1 MVLQRCRLGVLVS
14 RWCWLGALSA
24 GLVNTGW
31 AEVASPAQDRVSDKS
46 QSQLVRFF
54 AAGESITYAENVSID
69 AWMNDL
75 KTQDVEPGEYAL
87 TRNYSEIG
95 FAIGQMSLA
104 GFARREY
111 LLRFSQD
118 TFDLVYRDKNDLPI
132 DSGRNYA
139 IDLEVSH
146 VLAKGLKV
154 GYDIQPFWGVKSRIE
169 FNVFEAEEV
178 LFGGL
183 KGYLG
188 STNGRING
196 DLLLDYNYTEDVI
209 LDRPVTPPAF
219 GRGRSI
225 DLEFW
230 WQPVEQFSTHILMED
245 LYSSINW
252 SHTPYTQAT
261 ITTVR
266 TYTDSS
272 GNNKRM
278 PTISGREYFRE
289 ITQRIPRHTRLDA
302 TYKLSEDWDIELAQ
316 ERIDSLAFNRLTT
329 TYNVWS
335 SIELG
340 VGYDFTAKAPR
351 LELRSPYL
359 NLMVSTDTIDS
370 EKTKFVNLSGEL
382 RIAF

>member
-1 MVLQRCRLGVLVS
+1 MVLRRCKLGVLVS
-14 RWCWLGALSA
+14 RCFWLGALSA
-24 GLVNTGW
+24 GVVNLGW
-31 AEVASPAQDRVSDKS
+31 AEVKASAGDENQIP
-46 QSQLVRFF
+46 VRFF
-54 AAGESITYAENVSID
+54 AAGESITYSENVSID

-75 KTQDVEPGEYAL
+75 HTQDTAPGEYAL
-87 TRNYSEIG
+87 TRNFSEIG

-104 GFARREY
+104 GFARRDY
-111 LLRFSQD
+111 LLHFSQD
-118 TFDLVYRDKNDLPI
+118 TFDLVYQDKNDLPF
-132 DSGRNYA
+132 DPNRDYL

-146 VLAKGLKV
+146 VLTKGFKV
-154 GYDIQPFWGVKSRIE
+154 GYDIRPFWGLKSRIE
-169 FNVFEAEEV
+169 FNIFDAEEV
-178 LFGGL
+178 LFGSL
-183 KGYLG
+183 KGFLN
-188 STNGRING
+188 STDGKING

-230 WQPVEQFSTHILMED
+230 WQPFEQISTHILMED
-245 LYSSINW
+245 LYSAIDW

-266 TYTDSS
+266 TYTDGS

-316 ERIDSLAFNRLTT
+316 ERVDSLAFNRLTT
-329 TYNVWS
+329 MYNVWS
-335 SIELG
+335 SIDLG

-351 LELRSPYL
+351 LEIRSPYL
-359 NLMVSTDTIDS
+359 KLMLSTDTFDS
-370 EKTKFVNLSGEL
+370 EKTKFVNMSGEL